1 MESIA
6 QFIIGFLQQY
16 PFFASLVFI
25 MGALRVVFKPLMLV
39 LHEYVL
45 YTPNEADN
53 AALDKVEQSGI
64 YKSFLM
70 VIDFIASIKLPG
82 A

>member
-1 MESIA
+1 MEAIA
-6 QFIIGFLQQY
+6 QFLLGFVKDY
-16 PFFASLVFI
+16 PIFSAIVFA
-25 MGALRVVFKPLMLV
+25 MGALRVIFKPIMLV

-45 YTPNEADN
+45 YTPNPADD

-64 YKSFLM
+64 YKAFITVL
-70 VIDFIASIKLPG
+70 DFFASIKLPG